1 MGGKKLIFLFCLVF
15 VLGAC
20 GEKKVAKSGGEK
32 MNVVKKGD
40 VVDIEYTGKLSDGK
54 VFDTSKG
61 REPLKFKVGDGELLP
76 EFEKAVVGMKLNE
89 EKTFTISAKDAY
101 GERDENLV
109 RTFPRAF
116 LPPDFNAKEG
126 MQIVLQDK
134 EGNKIPAIIK
144 SIDEKNVVLDLNH
157 PLAGQDLTFDI
168 KVVKIEKMI
177 K

>member
-1 MGGKKLIFLFCLVF
+1 MEGKKLVFLFSLIF

-40 VVDIEYTGKLSDGK
+40 VVDVEYTGKLSDGK

-76 EFEKAVVGMKLNE
+76 EFENAVVGMEVNE
-89 EKTFTISAKDAY
+89 EKTFTIAANDAY
-101 GERDENLV
+101 GKRDENLV
-109 RTFPRAF
+109 KTFPRSF

-144 SIDEKNVVLDLNH
+144 SIDEKNVVIDLNH

-168 KVVKIEKMI
+168 KVVKIEKP
-177 K
+177 